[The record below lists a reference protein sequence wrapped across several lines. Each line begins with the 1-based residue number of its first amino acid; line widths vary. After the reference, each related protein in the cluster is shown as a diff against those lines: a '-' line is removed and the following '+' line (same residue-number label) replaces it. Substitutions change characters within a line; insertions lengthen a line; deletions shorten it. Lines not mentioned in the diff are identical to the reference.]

1 MTRVLPVPDGLI
13 GVRFDQAMAKMLGIS
28 RTKAGALIADG
39 QASVL
44 GMAAQKSTRLGAD
57 DMLSI
62 DLRETERHVEPEA
75 LGMEVLY
82 EDEDIVVVNKP
93 VGVAAHPS
101 PGWTGPTVV
110 GSLLRRGV
118 KLSDYGPPL
127 RKGVVSRLDVGTSGC
142 MLLCK
147 SNLAYLEMRKQFVN
161 HDVDK
166 TYNAIAQGDLLQGK
180 ATIDAPI
187 ARAKAADFR
196 FTVTAA
202 GKSAVTHYDVLERFG
217 VATLVSVNLE
227 TGRTHQIRVHF
238 SSIGHPLVGDPL
250 YGSNPKLGERL
261 GLTRQWL
268 HASQLGFKHPRTRLW
283 TVVRAPCPADLT
295 RSLDIL
301 RTERAERGIT
311 AGRP

>member
-1 MTRVLPVPDGLI
+1 MTRVLPVPDGLV
-13 GVRFDQAMAKMLGIS
+13 GVRFDQAVAKMLGIS
-28 RTKAGALIADG
+28 RTKAGELIANG
-39 QASVL
+39 QVRVL
-44 GMAAQKSTRLGAD
+44 GTAAQKSTRLGVD

-62 DLRETERHVEPEA
+62 DLQEIEKRHEPEA

-82 EDEDIVVVNKP
+82 EDEDIVIVNKP

-101 PGWTGPTVV
+101 PGWVGPTVV
-110 GSLLRRGV
+110 GSLLKRGV

-147 SNLAYLEMRKQFVN
+147 SNLAYLEMRRQFVN
-161 HDVDK
+161 HNVDK
-166 TYNAIAQGDLLQGK
+166 TYNAIAQGNLLQEK

-187 ARAKAADFR
+187 ARAKGADFR
-196 FTVTAA
+196 FTVSAA
-202 GKSAVTHYDVLERFG
+202 GKSAITHYDVLERFS
-217 VATLVSVNLE
+217 VATLVSVKLE

-250 YGSNPKLGERL
+250 YGSNPKLGEQL
-261 GLTRQWL
+261 GLKRQWL

-283 TVVRAPCPADLT
+283 TVVRAPYPADLR

-301 RTERAERGIT
+301 RTKRAERGTSI
-311 AGRP
+311 GPL